1 LNICPP
7 RSLIAP
13 RDRGGDPLDDDDSNG
28 NAKNN
33 DRDRPHYHGHRERLR
48 QRLLERG
55 GASLADYEVLE
66 FLLFGARP
74 RGDTKP
80 LAKALIDRF
89 GTLARVLTAPPEAL
103 AKVPGMGDASIA
115 VLKVIPEAA
124 ARLAREEAMAG
135 DVISSW
141 DKLLAYCRMTMA
153 HQPVEQFRLLFLD
166 KRNRL
171 IADEVQQQGTIDHT
185 PVYTREVVKR
195 ALELGAAALIL
206 VHNHPSGEPAPS
218 EADIAMTEQICSAL
232 EKLGIVVHD
241 HLVIAR
247 GGHASFRA
255 LGLL

>member
-1 LNICPP
+1 MNIRAA

-13 RDRGGDPLDDDDSNG
+13 ASGKRGSGPLDGDGRENSSD
-28 NAKNN
+28 K
-33 DRDRPHYHGHRERLR
+33 PHYHGHRERLR

-80 LAKALIDRF
+80 LAKALIERF

-103 AKVPGMGDASIA
+103 AKVAGMGDASIA

-141 DKLLAYCRMTMA
+141 DKLLAYCRLTMA

-185 PVYTREVVKR
+185 PVYTREVMKR

-206 VHNHPSGEPAPS
+206 VHNHPSGEAEPS
-218 EADIAMTEQICSAL
+218 AADIAMTEELAGAAT
-232 EKLGIVVHD
+232 KLGIVIHD
-241 HLVIAR
+241 HLVIGRA
-247 GGHASFRA
+247 GHASFRS

>member
-1 LNICPP
+1 MNKP
-7 RSLIAP
+7 RRRFLIAAGNT
-13 RDRGGDPLDDDDSNG
+13 RRGTTALRDDDGKDNG
-28 NAKNN
+28 NEK
-33 DRDRPHYHGHRERLR
+33 PHYHGHRERLR

-55 GASLADYEVLE
+55 GASLQDYEILE
-66 FLLFGARP
+66 FLLFGAKP

-80 LAKALIDRF
+80 LAKALIERF
-89 GTLARVLTAPPEAL
+89 GSLARVLTAPPDAL

-115 VLKVIPEAA
+115 ALKIVPEAA

-141 DKLLAYCRMTMA
+141 DKLLAYCRQTMA

-185 PVYTREVVKR
+185 PVYTREVMKR

-206 VHNHPSGEPAPS
+206 VHNHPSGEAEPS
-218 EADIAMTEQICSAL
+218 AADIAMTEELAGAAT
-232 EKLGIVVHD
+232 KLGIVIHD
-241 HLVIAR
+241 HLVIGRA
-247 GGHASFRA
+247 GHASFRS